1 MTINASHS
9 KRHQQGFTLLEILV
23 VIGIMSIVTTY
34 AVLAVAPTDKDR
46 LLKQQATQLVTDL
59 KLFRQ
64 LAIVKQQPYGLITT
78 EQGYEFVYHQQ
89 GAWYTVPKG
98 DFYQPSARWHQT
110 TLTKIEPSPNS
121 TNSTN
126 STNDMLPD
134 NMTALIS
141 VFGTISPFILRLNSI
156 SESLTISA
164 DNNSNITLG
173 TVYE

>member
-1 MTINASHS
+1 MSINASYS
-9 KRHQQGFTLLEILV
+9 RRHQQGFTLLEILV
-23 VIGIMSIVTTY
+23 VVGIMSIVTTY

-89 GAWYTVPKG
+89 GAWHTVPKG

-121 TNSTN
+121 TNN
-126 STNDMLPD
+126 TNDMLPD

-141 VFGTISPFILRLNSI
+141 VFGTISPFLLHLNGI
-156 SESLTISA
+156 SKSLTISA
-164 DNNSNITLG
+164 DNNSNITVG
-173 TVYE
+173 NIYD

>member
-78 EQGYEFVYHQQ
+78 EQGYEFVYRQK
-89 GAWYTVPKG
+89 GAWHTVPKG
-98 DFYQPSARWHQT
+98 DFYQPSDLWHQT
-110 TLTKIEPSPNS
+110 TLTKIEPRP
-121 TNSTN
+121 N

-141 VFGTISPFILRLNSI
+141 VFGTISPFLLRLNGI
-156 SESLTISA
+156 TKALTISA

-173 TVYE
+173 NVYD